1 MGAGV
6 ARPARGGEMVPAGS
20 GTVPP
25 PSASCLKGEGRSGQR
40 LEGGMFFFQSKTCEH
55 LKGLRRGP
63 LGKARTKRGDD

>member
-6 ARPARGGEMVPAGS
+6 ARPARGGEVVPRRGRDS
-20 GTVPP
+20 PP
-25 PSASCLKGEGRSGQR
+25 LSASCLKGEGRSGQR
-40 LEGGMFFFQSKTCEH
+40 LEGGMFFFRSKTCEH